1 MAPLA
6 LGYGAGIL
14 CGWQWSPPLGMLLLA
29 AGILLPILFLS
40 SRLRLRGLV
49 LLLFLAGWV
58 NLARHTAILSPLDLR
73 LAFKGEPEIVTL
85 RGRLV
90 DTPSQRVYEQSGQ
103 ETWRTL
109 AVVEVEEACRGGDWQ
124 PVLGTVAVSTPDIL
138 PQAFFGG
145 QAVEIQGVIQSP
157 RGPMAEG
164 LFDYRQ
170 YLYWQGIYFQ
180 VRCESTNDW
189 QLSSAHPPRTTPPLS
204 DRFLAWAQ
212 RTLALGMPGED
223 ESLRLIWAMTLG
235 WKTAL
240 TNEVSEPF
248 MRTGTMHVFAIS
260 GLHIALISGMLIAVL
275 RVLQAP
281 RNACGWV
288 VVPLIWFYTAA
299 TGWQSPAIRSTVMM
313 TVIIVGWAVHR
324 PGNLF
329 NSLAGSALI
338 LLLWEP
344 RQLFQ
349 ASFQLSFFVVLSL
362 ALLEP
367 ALKSCRER
375 LHRRDPLIPETEP
388 RVWER
393 WRGNAFQ
400 WLTASFATSLAAWL
414 GSMPLIIYYFHLITP
429 IGLVANLIVVPLSS
443 LALMC
448 NLGSLATSPWAPPV
462 AVLFNHAGWFF
473 MMAMDVASQW
483 LARVPAGNF
492 HFPDIGFIDFLWYYL
507 GLCGLLWWMEKP
519 SHRRMIP
526 MAVAGLLVAG
536 RLTAWALSTTTPSLT
551 VLPVAGG
558 DAVLYRASFASQ
570 NMLVDTGDENVAR
583 FLVKPFLQSQ
593 GINRL
598 AHVVV
603 THGDVD
609 HAGGYGTLAEFF
621 NIHTLAASGQK
632 FRSPVYRAQ
641 LEARRASCEPLR
653 WVQAGDRIGAWTVL
667 HPRADDAFT
676 LADDKALV
684 LRGEIHGTRV
694 LLLSDLGRL
703 GQRALVERGEDVK
716 ADVVVAGFP
725 SNGEPL
731 GEALLERIQPRVVIL
746 SDTGHRMNRTAR
758 ENLQARLR
766 KTGAHIW
773 TTSEQDAVTLG
784 FDPAACRITS
794 MKGQSLL
801 LQPQ

>member
-14 CGWQWSPPLGMLLLA
+14 CGWQWSPPLGGLFLA
-29 AGILLPILFLS
+29 VGILVLALLFS
-40 SRLRLRGLV
+40 SRIRVPGMI
-49 LLLFLAGWV
+49 LLLFLAGWI
-58 NLARHTAILSPLDLR
+58 NLERHTGILSPRDVR
-73 LAFKGEPEIVTL
+73 LIFNGQPEIVAV

-90 DTPSQRVYEQSGQ
+90 ETPSQRVYEQSGR
-103 ETWRTL
+103 ESWRSL
-109 AVVEVEEACRGGDWQ
+109 AVVEVEEARRGDVWQ
-124 PVLGTVAVSTPDIL
+124 PVHGTLAVSTTGIL
-138 PQAFFGG
+138 PREYFGG
-145 QAVEIQGVIQSP
+145 QAVEIQGVIQAP
-157 RGPMAEG
+157 RGPLAEG

-170 YLYWQGIYFQ
+170 YLCWQGIYFQ

-189 QLSSAHPPRTTPPLS
+189 QLSFTHPPRTTPPLS
-204 DRFLAWAQ
+204 DHFLAWAQ
-212 RTLALGMPGED
+212 RTLALGLPGED

-240 TNEVSEPF
+240 TGEVSEPF

-281 RNACGWV
+281 RSACGWV

-329 NSLAGSALI
+329 NSLAGAALI

-367 ALKSCRER
+367 AFKSYRER
-375 LHRRDPLIPETEP
+375 LHRKNPLIPQTEP
-388 RVWER
+388 RWWER
-393 WRGNAFQ
+393 WRDGAFR
-400 WLTASFATSLAAWL
+400 WLTASFVTSLAAWL
-414 GSMPLIIYYFHLITP
+414 GSMPLIVYYFHLVTP
-429 IGLVANLIVVPLSS
+429 VGLVANLIVVPLSS

-448 NLGSLATSPWAPPV
+448 NLGSLATGAWLPSV
-462 AVLFNHAGWFF
+462 AVLFNHSGWFF
-473 MMAMDVASQW
+473 MLAMDVVSQW
-483 LARVPAGNF
+483 LSRVPWGNF
-492 HFPDIGFIDFLWYYL
+492 HFPAIGFTDFLWYYL

-519 SHRRMIP
+519 SRQRMIP
-526 MAVAGLLVAG
+526 VAVAGVLLAG
-536 RLTAWALSTTTPSLT
+536 RLTAWALSPTTPSLT

-558 DAVLYRASFASQ
+558 DALFYRAASSSGS
-570 NMLVDTGDENVAR
+570 MLVDMGDENVAR
-583 FLVKPFLQSQ
+583 FLVKPHLQSQ

-598 AHVVV
+598 AHVVI

-609 HAGGYGTLAEFF
+609 HAGGYATMAGFFGIDTLY
-621 NIHTLAASGQK
+621 ASGLK

-641 LEARRASCEPLR
+641 LDARRAAHKPIR
-653 WVQAGDRIGAWTVL
+653 QVHAGDRIGGWTVL

-716 ADVVVAGFP
+716 ADIVVAGFP

-731 GEALLERIQPRVVIL
+731 GETLLERIQPRVVIL
-746 SDTGHRMNRTAR
+746 SDTGHRMSRTAR
-758 ENLQARLR
+758 EDLRARLE
-766 KTGAHIW
+766 KNGAQIW
-773 TTSEQDAVTLG
+773 TTSEQGAVKIEFPRSQTCTVNSS
-784 FDPAACRITS
+784 P
-794 MKGQSLL
+794 
-801 LQPQ
+801 P